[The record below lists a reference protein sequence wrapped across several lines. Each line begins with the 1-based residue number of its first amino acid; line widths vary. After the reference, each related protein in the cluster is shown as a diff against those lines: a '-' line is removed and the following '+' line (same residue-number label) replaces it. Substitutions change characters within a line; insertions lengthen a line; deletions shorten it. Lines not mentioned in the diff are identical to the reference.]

1 MFPVKATSLKHLSC
15 FPGPIVRCMRVR
27 CRFWQPCKRYKL
39 SFVNTRDSKT
49 DWKIRTRLAGVEKK
63 IRTIAWA
70 CLPPFF
76 EIRQYCKHWLLLRCH
91 RPLPANLQACLPSPP
106 PSLSLSL
113 SLSLISLQGVCQL
126 HHCYDVLSDQYF
138 TPRQTGWI
146 RVSTPWRGAR
156 VFTHA
161 HRLTRLPVHLLYAKC
176 KIKIT
181 KQNKTHWTWGFSSPL
196 VSASRMEAEER
207 QHSARPD
214 RAHRLGWTCNWSSW
228 SEVVS
233 TNRLELWPDSR

>member
-1 MFPVKATSLKHLSC
+1 MFPVKATSSEHLSC
-15 FPGPIVRCMRVR
+15 FPGPIVRCMHVR
-27 CRFWQPCKRYKL
+27 CWFRQPCKRYKL

-76 EIRQYCKHWLLLRCH
+76 ETRQYCKHWLLLRCR

-106 PSLSLSL
+106 PLSLSL
-113 SLSLISLQGVCQL
+113 QSLQGVCQL

-146 RVSTPWRGAR
+146 RVRTPSWRAR
-156 VFTHA
+156 VFIHA
-161 HRLTRLPVHLLYAKC
+161 HRLARLPVHLLCAKC

-181 KQNKTHWTWGFSSPL
+181 KQKTHWTWGFCSPL
-196 VSASRMEAEER
+196 VSASRMQAEER

-214 RAHRLGWTCNWSSW
+214 RAHRLGWTWSSW

-233 TNRLELWPDSR
+233 TTQLWPDSR